1 MIGGP
6 TIDARIMRVE
16 LPDRTMATVV
26 ALLQVD
32 RIISDGIDKRLRA
45 QAGLSLAQFEVLRRV
60 SEAPDGRLRMVD
72 ISDSLCVSK
81 SGVTQLVDRLE
92 DARMVERQFQP
103 SDRRLTYAR
112 ITAAG
117 RETLRRLTPE
127 ILEAVREHFAS
138 HLTDDE
144 MRCFHQALI
153 KVQEGNGVRPDPALD
168 PVQRRSA
175 S

>member
-1 MIGGP
+1 M
-6 TIDARIMRVE
+6 VE
-16 LPDRTMATVV
+16 SQDRSMAAVV

-45 QAGLSLAQFEVLRRV
+45 KAGLSLAQYEVLRRI

-92 DARMVERQFQP
+92 EARMVERQFQP
-103 SDRRLTYAR
+103 SDRRLTYAK

-117 RETLRRLTPE
+117 RETIRRLSPE
-127 ILEAVREHFAS
+127 ILEAVREHFAR
-138 HLTDDE
+138 HLTEEE
-144 MRCFHQALI
+144 MRCVHQALA
-153 KVQEGNGVRPDPALD
+153 KVQQGNSGRLAPA
-168 PVQRRSA
+168 
-175 S
+175 